1 MVIDQQKCLLMAR
14 TCACFSLRR
23 ASRLVSQAFD
33 RALKPSGLRITQF
46 SVLSAYH
53 MSGDLGISKMSRG
66 LGMDRTTLSRN
77 LKLLAQ
83 KGLITLEPA
92 EDRREQ
98 RVKVTQKG
106 AQAFEQAV
114 PYWEQAQQKVISTL
128 GDEKWAAMQ
137 QDLRA
142 LAAGAK

>member
-1 MVIDQQKCLLMAR
+1 MVVDNEQCLLMAR

-23 ASRLVSQAFD
+23 ASRKVSQAFD
-33 RALKPSGLRITQF
+33 QALKPSGLRITQF
-46 SVLSAYH
+46 SVLTAYH

-83 KGLITLEPA
+83 KGLITLETA

-98 RVKVTQKG
+98 RVKVTKKG
-106 AQAFEQAV
+106 AQAFERAV
-114 PYWEQAQQKVISTL
+114 PYWQQAQQKVISNL
-128 GDEKWAAMQ
+128 GPEKWAALQ

-142 LAAGAK
+142 LTAGAK